1 MYIVSSVSHS
11 QSDRQV
17 DGWLQVL
24 SLSGRPETGLC
35 CAGCQLIRVFRSGW
49 LTGSGSEAWADDT
62 FLFHCDRP
70 SPTGV
75 RKHSALLSVRDVSY
89 THTHTHLDT
98 SAHTHS
104 QPHTCFDMKEHT
116 YSQTHTHTH
125 SLIYT
130 HSLPISSVLSKLDE
144 MRRRMR

>member
-49 LTGSGSEAWADDT
+49 LTGSALRPGLMTPSCSTVTGPVRQASENTQPFTAFAM
-62 FLFHCDRP
+62 
-70 SPTGV
+70 S
-75 RKHSALLSVRDVSY
+75 
-89 THTHTHLDT
+89 HTHTHLDMST
-98 SAHTHS
+98 HTHS

-130 HSLPISSVLSKLDE
+130 HSLPVSFVLSKLDE
-144 MRRRMR
+144 LRRRMR

>member
-24 SLSGRPETGLC
+24 SFSGRPEIGLC

-89 THTHTHLDT
+89 THTHLDT

-130 HSLPISSVLSKLDE
+130 HSLPVSFVLSKLDE
-144 MRRRMR
+144 LRRRMR

>member
-89 THTHTHLDT
+89 THTHLDT

-130 HSLPISSVLSKLDE
+130 HSLPVSSVLSKLDE
-144 MRRRMR
+144 LRRRMR